1 MGGDGDRRWGG
12 EGGRGRTPVP
22 VLVPVVPETQI
33 EYTEWSTRWS
43 TVRTVAGDATSVYV
57 DYCPVAT
64 NAVRDAARHNAN
76 ILDKHDD
83 ATAIVWRAESVRADL
98 LTRRGRF

>member
-1 MGGDGDRRWGG
+1 MTSAAAVG
-12 EGGRGRTPVP
+12 
-22 VLVPVVPETQI
+22 I
-33 EYTEWSTRWS
+33 

-57 DYCPVAT
+57 DDGAAAT
-64 NAVRDAARHNAN
+64 NAARDAARHNAN

-83 ATAIVWRAESVRADL
+83 ATAIVWRAELVRADL